1 LTPLATP
8 GSLPAMRRAPTV
20 PTFPTRHAAAAA
32 VAAALSGCGARDAG
46 EPPAFERPETAVDY
60 AASLDGAP
68 SDEIDAVLR
77 ESLATFRRQADGAQS
92 MAFLRR
98 RAQGDAE
105 IAARV
110 LRSFGYYQSSLDYA
124 VTPPDGDAPA
134 AVALTLRPGAPFVL
148 ARHAFVAVDD
158 GGAPLDELDPRAFG
172 SPVGRIA
179 AAGGVLNAEAA
190 AVEALRSDGR
200 PYARAGGRDA
210 VADMEASTIEID
222 SVLVV
227 GPQLT
232 FGEIRFEGLE
242 RVEADY
248 LETYKTWEQG
258 APFDMA
264 ALRDFQRAL
273 SETQLFSA
281 VSAAPPETPPETGP
295 GGGSAPVIVRAEE
308 GPRRSATAGVRFS
321 TDKGPSARASLQHRN
336 LFGRNETGRITADV
350 GLEDQRARLDFR
362 APQYL
367 RPGQDFVSSLEVR
380 QSELDAFDELAATLA
395 AGFERRLD
403 DRWTVGAG
411 GLLEVSEIDDGASE
425 ERFLLAGLP
434 VTAAYDG
441 SDDLLNPTEGAR
453 LRLDATPFI
462 GRSDD
467 GDTPMFTRLE
477 AIGSAY
483 LALDEARRYVLAGRA
498 RAASILSDEVTDV
511 PANRRLFSGGGGSVR
526 GYAQDFIGPLDANG
540 DPVGGLSALEMG
552 TELRAQIRDPF
563 GVALFVEGGAVSED
577 AWPSFSDGA
586 QFAAGLGLRYL
597 SPVGPLRLDVGVP
610 MNPRDEDDAFQ
621 VYLSIGQA
629 Y

>member
-1 LTPLATP
+1 
-8 GSLPAMRRAPTV
+8 MRRAPTV
-20 PTFPTRHAAAAA
+20 PIFPTRHAAAAA
-32 VAAALSGCGARDAG
+32 VAVALSGCGVRDAG

-60 AASLDGAP
+60 AATLDGAP

-77 ESLATFRRQADGAQS
+77 ESLATFRRQPDGAQS

-98 RAQGDAE
+98 RAQSDAE

-110 LRSFGYYQSSLDYA
+110 LRSFGYYQSALDYA

-134 AVALTLRPGAPFVL
+134 AVALTLRPGAPFIL
-148 ARHAFVAVDD
+148 ARHGFVAIDD
-158 GGAPLDELDPRAFG
+158 GGAPLDNLEPRAFG
-172 SPVGRIA
+172 SPVGGVA
-179 AAGGVLNAEAA
+179 AAGAVLNAEAA

-210 VADMEASTIEID
+210 VADMDAKTIEID
-222 SVLVV
+222 SVLAV
-227 GPQLT
+227 GPRLT

-242 RVEADY
+242 RVDAEY
-248 LETYKTWEQG
+248 LETYKTWEEG

-273 SETQLFSA
+273 SETQLFSV
-281 VSAAPPETPPETGP
+281 VSASPPETPPQTGP
-295 GGGSAPVIVRAEE
+295 GGGPAPVIVRAEE
-308 GPRRSATAGVRFS
+308 GPRRSATAGVRLS
-321 TDKGPSARASLQHRN
+321 TDKGPSARATVQHRN
-336 LFGRNETGRITADV
+336 MFGRNETGRFLADV

-367 RPGQDFVSSLEVR
+367 RPGQDFVSSFEVR
-380 QSELDAFDELAATLA
+380 RSELDAFDELAATLA

-411 GLLEVSEIDDGASE
+411 GLLEVSEIDDGATE
-425 ERFLLAGLP
+425 ERFFLAGLP
-434 VTAAYDG
+434 VNTAYDG

-453 LRLDATPFI
+453 LRLDAIPFV
-462 GRSDD
+462 GRSDA

-498 RAASILSDEVTDV
+498 RAASIVSEEVTDV

-526 GYAQDFIGPLDANG
+526 GYAQDFIGPLDDNG
-540 DPVGGLSALEMG
+540 DPIGGLSALELG

-610 MNPRDEDDAFQ
+610 MNARDEDDAFQ
-621 VYLSIGQA
+621 IYLSIGQA